1 MNQELT
7 ILIKDEPGAPC
18 IRRQCEL
25 LELDHSSY
33 YRNRGPK
40 NISTANKYK
49 EIKQALLD
57 VTFENPSYGTRRLSV
72 TLIKDYDLEAG
83 RKLVRHLMAE
93 LGIRAIFPG
102 PKTTI
107 LDPNHEKYP
116 YLLKD
121 LDITRINQ
129 VWSTDITYLRINGG
143 WAYLVAII
151 DWYSRKIL
159 SWKLSNSLDRSFCI
173 EALNEALANNRPD
186 IFNSDQGCQFT
197 SNDFTGI
204 LKEHGVNISMDGKGR
219 ALDNVIIE
227 RFWRSLKYE
236 HIFLHEYDSMHKL
249 FDAIKRFIDHYNSK
263 RYHQSLDY
271 KTPNQVWQDSHV
283 S

>member
-1 MNQELT
+1 LT
-7 ILIKDEPGAPC
+7 ILIKDEPEAPC

-25 LELDHSSY
+25 LELDHASY

-40 NISTANKYK
+40 DISTANKYK

-57 VTFENPSYGTRRLSV
+57 VNFENPSYGTRRLSV

-93 LGIRAIFPG
+93 LGIRSIFPG

-116 YLLKD
+116 YLIKD

-173 EALNEALANNRPD
+173 EALNEALAANQPE

-197 SNDFTGI
+197 SNDFTGV
-204 LKEHGVNISMDGKGR
+204 LKTHGVNISMDGKGR

-236 HIFLHEYDSMHKL
+236 HIFLNEYSSMQEL

-271 KTPNQVWQDSHV
+271 KTPNQVWQENHV